1 MRRFLRIAALVALVI
16 EVWLYGLVVFVGRLP
31 DHVEDPDRHTD
42 AIVVPTGG
50 SERLAEG
57 MRLLV
62 RGLAGKLFVSGVN
75 AQTRIADL
83 IASLPP
89 DIETPSLALV
99 DCCIVLGHAA
109 DSTLG
114 NAAETAAWMR
124 AEGFH
129 SLRLVTADY
138 HMPRT
143 LLEFRHAM
151 PDVEI
156 AIHPVFPDQLRRDV
170 WWRSPG
176 TAGLLIYEYNK
187 YLGAFLRLTVAD
199 LLGPMTGPRNGQ

>member
-1 MRRFLRIAALVALVI
+1 MRGLLRLVAVLALAWVI
-16 EVWLYGLVVFVGRLP
+16 GLVLFIAWLP
-31 DHVEDPDRHTD
+31 GNVDQPARHTD

-50 SERLAEG
+50 SERLEEG
-57 MRLLV
+57 IRLLIH
-62 RGLAGKLFVSGVN
+62 GFAGKLFVSGVN
-75 AQTRIADL
+75 VDTTVADL
-83 IASLPP
+83 VTSLPP
-89 DIETPSLALV
+89 DAEKPATALV
-99 DCCIVLGHAA
+99 DCCIVIGHAA
-109 DSTLG
+109 DSTMG

-138 HMPRT
+138 HMPRS

-156 AIHPVFPDQLRRDV
+156 LIHPVFPDQVHRDT

-176 TAGLLIYEYNK
+176 TASLLIGEYDK
-187 YLGAFLRLTVAD
+187 YLVA
-199 LLGPMTGPRNGQ
+199 LVRSAIAESLGR

>member
-1 MRRFLRIAALVALVI
+1 MRHFLRLAALLALLFAA
-16 EVWLYGLVVFVGRLP
+16 WLYGLVVFVARLP
-31 DHVEDPDRHTD
+31 DHVEDPERHTD

-57 MRLLV
+57 VRLLI

-75 AQTRIADL
+75 AQTRVADL
-83 IASLPP
+83 IKGLPP
-89 DIETPSLALV
+89 DIEKPSLALA

-138 HMPRT
+138 HMPRS
-143 LLEFRHAM
+143 LLEFHHAM

-156 AIHPVFPDQLRRDV
+156 TIHPVFPDQLRRNV

-187 YLGAFLRLTVAD
+187 YLGACLRLAIAD
-199 LLGPMTGPRNGQ
+199 LLGLKGGAASGQ

>member
-1 MRRFLRIAALVALVI
+1 MRRLLRIAFLFALVFA
-16 EVWLYGLVVFVGRLP
+16 VWLYGLFDFVAGLP
-31 DHVEDPDRHTD
+31 DHVQDPDRRTD

-50 SERLAEG
+50 SARLAEG
-57 MRLLV
+57 VRLLI
-62 RGLAGKLFVSGVN
+62 RGLAGKLFISGVN
-75 AQTRIADL
+75 AQTRLADL

-89 DIETPSLALV
+89 DIEKPSLALV

-138 HMPRT
+138 HMPRS

-151 PDVEI
+151 PDVDI
-156 AIHPVFPDQLRRDV
+156 AIHPVFPDQLHRED

-176 TAGLLIYEYNK
+176 TAGLLIDEYDT
-187 YLGAFLRLTVAD
+187 YLVAFLRLTVAD
-199 LLGPMTGPRNGQ
+199 LVGAKSGQ

>member
-1 MRRFLRIAALVALVI
+1 MRRLLRLAALLAVI
-16 EVWLYGLVVFVGRLP
+16 FAAWLYGLVAFVARLP

-57 MRLLV
+57 VRLLV
-62 RGLAGKLFVSGVN
+62 RGLAGKLFISGVN
-75 AQTRIADL
+75 AQTRLADL
-83 IASLPP
+83 IASLPR
-89 DIETPSLALV
+89 DIEKPSLALV

-114 NAAETAAWMR
+114 NAAETAAWIR

-138 HMPRT
+138 HMPRS

-151 PDVEI
+151 PDVAI
-156 AIHPVFPDQLRRDV
+156 AVHPVFPDQLRRED

-176 TAGLLIYEYNK
+176 TAGLLIDEYDK
-187 YLGAFLRLTVAD
+187 YLAAYLRLSIAD
-199 LLGPMTGPRNGQ
+199 LVGTKSGQ

>member
-1 MRRFLRIAALVALVI
+1 MRRFLRIAAVVALI
-16 EVWLYGLVVFVGRLP
+16 FGGWAYGLVVFVAHLP

-57 MRLLV
+57 VRLLI

-75 AQTRIADL
+75 AQTRAVDL

-89 DIETPSLALV
+89 DIEKPALGLV
-99 DCCIVLGHAA
+99 GCCIVLGHAA

-138 HMPRT
+138 HMPRS
-143 LLEFRHAM
+143 LLEFHHAM

-156 AIHPVFPDQLRRDV
+156 AIHPVFPDQLRRDA

-176 TAGLLIYEYNK
+176 TAGLLIYEYDK
-187 YLGAFLRLTVAD
+187 YLGAFLRLAIAD
-199 LLGPMTGPRNGQ
+199 LLGPKSGR

>member
-1 MRRFLRIAALVALVI
+1 VRRFLRIAALLALI
-16 EVWLYGLVVFVGRLP
+16 LEVWLYGLVVFVARLP
-31 DHVEDPDRHTD
+31 DQVEDPDRHTD

-57 MRLLV
+57 VRLLI

-75 AQTRIADL
+75 AETRIVDL

-89 DIETPSLALV
+89 DIQKPSRALV

-138 HMPRT
+138 HMPRS

-151 PDVEI
+151 PDVAI
-156 AIHPVFPDQLRRDV
+156 TIHPVFPDQVRRDV

-176 TAGLLIYEYNK
+176 TAGLLIDEYNK
-187 YLGAFLRLTVAD
+187 YLAAFVQLAIAD
-199 LLGPMTGPRNGQ
+199 LVAPQSGR

>member
-1 MRRFLRIAALVALVI
+1 MRRFLRTFALLGLIAA
-16 EVWLYGLVVFVGRLP
+16 VWLCGLIAFVARLP
-31 DHVEDPDRHTD
+31 DRAEDPDRHTD

-57 MRLLV
+57 MRLLI
-62 RGLAGKLFVSGVN
+62 RGVAGKLFISGVN
-75 AQTRIADL
+75 AQTRLADL

-89 DIETPSLALV
+89 EVGKPSAALV
-99 DCCIVLGHAA
+99 ECCVVLGHAA

-114 NAAETAAWMR
+114 NAAETAAWMK

-138 HMPRT
+138 HMPRS

-151 PDVEI
+151 PGIEI

-176 TAGLLIYEYNK
+176 TAGLLIDEYNK
-187 YLGAFLRLTVAD
+187 YLAALVRLTIAD
-199 LLGPMTGPRNGQ
+199 LFRTRPGG

>member
-1 MRRFLRIAALVALVI
+1 MKHLLRSAALVALI
-16 EVWLYGLVVFVGRLP
+16 IAVWLYGLVVFVARLP

-57 MRLLV
+57 MRLLI

-75 AQTRIADL
+75 AQTRAVDL

-89 DIETPSLALV
+89 DVEKPSLALV

-109 DSTLG
+109 GSTLG
-114 NAAETAAWMR
+114 NAAETAAWMK

-138 HMPRT
+138 HMPRS
-143 LLEFRHAM
+143 LLEFHHAM

-156 AIHPVFPDQLRRDV
+156 AAHPVFPDQLRRDA

-176 TAGLLIYEYNK
+176 TAGLLIDEYNK
-187 YLGAFLRLTVAD
+187 YLGAFVLLGVED
-199 LLGPMTGPRNGQ
+199 LLAPKTGR

>member
-1 MRRFLRIAALVALVI
+1 VRRVLRIAALFALLFAI
-16 EVWLYGLVVFVGRLP
+16 WLYGLFDFVAALP
-31 DHVEDPDRHTD
+31 DHVQEPDRHTD

-57 MRLLV
+57 VRLLI
-62 RGLAGKLFVSGVN
+62 RGLAGKLFISGVN
-75 AQTRIADL
+75 AQTRLADL
-83 IASLPP
+83 IAGLPP
-89 DIETPSLALV
+89 DIERPSLALV

-138 HMPRT
+138 HMPRS
-143 LLEFRHAM
+143 LLEFHHAM

-156 AIHPVFPDQLRRDV
+156 AVHPVFPDQLHREN

-176 TAGLLIYEYNK
+176 TAGLLIDEYDK
-187 YLGAFLRLTVAD
+187 YLVARLRLAIAD
-199 LLGPMTGPRNGQ
+199 LVAAKNGP